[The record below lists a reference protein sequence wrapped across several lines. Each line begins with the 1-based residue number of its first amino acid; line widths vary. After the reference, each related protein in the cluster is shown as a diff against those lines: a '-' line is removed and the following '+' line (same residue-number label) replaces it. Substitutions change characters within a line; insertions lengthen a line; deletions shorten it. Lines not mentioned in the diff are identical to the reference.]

1 MSVQTQPNQE
11 SFNAGEFG
19 ERMSAR
25 VQFAKYPNAGSVY
38 ENLLPLPQGGFQ
50 YRPGTRFIAECKSS
64 SVRSW
69 LLPFVF
75 SNVQSYVLEMAEK
88 RIRFFRNQGRI
99 FANDIGAAITNGTF
113 DSNTNGWTAGAGTIS
128 HDAAN
133 DRMIIS
139 AGGGRARQSVT
150 TTTTNVEHTLQ
161 FEVFGVPGDKLTV
174 RVGSSAGA
182 SDFLEDKIS
191 KTGYHLVAFTPTS
204 SPFFVEFQNDM
215 AKTVSIDDI
224 RLLDNEPIEIWSDF
238 SEADLPNISY
248 VQSADI
254 MYFALGGAHHVYRL
268 DRFGHTSWSLTEVLF
283 SDGPYLDQNLT
294 GTTMSA
300 SSGTGTGVTITA
312 SSTEGVNDG
321 DGFRATD
328 VSRLIRIKN
337 GTEFGFAQITGFSST
352 TQVTADVLGRS
363 LPTSGTAEWRLG
375 EWNDTDGWPSVVS
388 FVQQR
393 LATAATIREPQKF
406 WLSVSGDIENF
417 ADSDKE
423 GDVLDDSS
431 INFRLAAQRVNTILW
446 FAARKKAII
455 GTQDG
460 NWTLRSD
467 GAILKPTDISA
478 DFEVSAGCAK
488 IPPIEIRSRLVF
500 AQKQLRK
507 VVEFADVIQS
517 NGLEGF
523 DAFDLTLLNDRIL
536 KDGVIQMAYQQ
547 EPDSVIWCVRGDGQ
561 LATLTYQPDQDVL
574 GWSRQIIGGAF
585 QGSHAVVES
594 VAAIP
599 GQDGPGQFKSSAERD
614 EVWVVVKREI
624 NGTTKRYIEC
634 IESAFNGDE
643 DLQEDAFYVDSG
655 LTLNNPIAIS
665 AITKANP
672 GVVTTAAA
680 HGLSNGEEI
689 RITRVKGMTELNNT
703 SFKVAGVTA
712 TTFQLQDTSSVNVNT
727 TNFKTYSAGG
737 EVRDKVTTISGLSH
751 LEGQTVQVFADG
763 AVQNTKTVSSGSITL
778 DSAASLIHIGLSYTR
793 RYKSLKLAYGGRD
806 GASIGRPKSIA
817 DIILVVMET
826 AEGAISVATVEDG
839 VTGAVTEL
847 DLRSAND
854 IDGNPVD
861 FFTGEIRL
869 GVTAGFDDDIR
880 ILLEGSAPVPATVL
894 ALSPEIDTSS

>member
-1 MSVQTQPNQE
+1 
-11 SFNAGEFG
+11 
-19 ERMSAR
+19 
-25 VQFAKYPNAGSVY
+25 
-38 ENLLPLPQGGFQ
+38 
-50 YRPGTRFIAECKSS
+50 
-64 SVRSW
+64 
-69 LLPFVF
+69 
-75 SNVQSYVLEMAEK
+75 
-88 RIRFFRNQGRI
+88 
-99 FANDIGAAITNGTF
+99 
-113 DSNTNGWTAGAGTIS
+113 
-128 HDAAN
+128 
-133 DRMIIS
+133 
-139 AGGGRARQSVT
+139 
-150 TTTTNVEHTLQ
+150 
-161 FEVFGVPGDKLTV
+161 
-174 RVGSSAGA
+174 VG
-182 SDFLEDKIS
+182 
-191 KTGYHLVAFTPTS
+191 
-204 SPFFVEFQNDM
+204 
-215 AKTVSIDDI
+215 
-224 RLLDNEPIEIWSDF
+224 
-238 SEADLPNISY
+238 
-248 VQSADI
+248 
-254 MYFALGGAHHVYRL
+254 
-268 DRFGHTSWSLTEVLF
+268 
-283 SDGPYLDQNLT
+283 
-294 GTTMSA
+294 
-300 SSGTGTGVTITA
+300 
-312 SSTEGVNDG
+312 
-321 DGFRATD
+321 
-328 VSRLIRIKN
+328 
-337 GTEFGFAQITGFSST
+337 
-352 TQVTADVLGRS
+352 
-363 LPTSGTAEWRLG
+363 
-375 EWNDTDGWPSVVS
+375 
-388 FVQQR
+388 
-393 LATAATIREPQKF
+393 
-406 WLSVSGDIENF
+406 
-417 ADSDKE
+417 
-423 GDVLDDSS
+423 
-431 INFRLAAQRVNTILW
+431 
-446 FAARKKAII
+446 
-455 GTQDG
+455 
-460 NWTLRSD
+460 
-467 GAILKPTDISA
+467 
-478 DFEVSAGCAK
+478 
-488 IPPIEIRSRLVF
+488 
-500 AQKQLRK
+500 
-507 VVEFADVIQS
+507 EFADVMQS

-547 EPDSVIWCVRGDGQ
+547 EPDSVIWAVRGDGQ

-594 VAAIP
+594 VATIP
-599 GQDGPGQFKSSAERD
+599 GQDGAGQFKSSAERD

-665 AITKANP
+665 AVTKANP
-672 GVVTTAAA
+672 GVVTTATA

-751 LEGQTVQVFADG
+751 LEGQAVQVFADG
-763 AVQNTKTVSSGSITL
+763 AVQNTKTVSSGAITL

-854 IDGNPVD
+854 IDGDPVD